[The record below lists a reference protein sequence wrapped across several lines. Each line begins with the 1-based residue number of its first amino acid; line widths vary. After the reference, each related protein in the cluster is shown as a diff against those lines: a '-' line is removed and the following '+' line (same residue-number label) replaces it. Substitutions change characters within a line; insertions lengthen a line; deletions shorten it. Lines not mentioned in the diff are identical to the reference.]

1 LGSGGAAA
9 LIAWGVAVPAACP
22 SVLLALPVLLV
33 VGLLLVLFVLVAG
46 VSAVWAA
53 WRRAPRSRAA

>member
-9 LIAWGVAVPAACP
+9 LIVWGVAVPAACP

-33 VGLLLVLFVLVAG
+33 VGLLLVLFVLVVG
-46 VSAVWAA
+46 VSAA
-53 WRRAPRSRAA
+53 